1 MRTALAFVILLLAT
15 LHGHAQG
22 IDFTVELKDQ
32 EDIAFIDELSDKKPP
47 LTLGLASYHALLFQM
62 PGETVAGEDKFK
74 RGALAAKVMSAKD
87 VLLPSEDV
95 TLIKSQIG
103 KLYAP
108 AIVYATWLLLDP
120 GMRTNK

>member
-1 MRTALAFVILLLAT
+1 MRTALAIAVLLLAT

-22 IDFTVELKDQ
+22 IDFTVELKDP
-32 EDIAFIDELSDKKPP
+32 EDISFIDELSEKKPP

-62 PGETVAGEDKFK
+62 QGEVVAGEDKFK
-74 RGALAAKVMSAKD
+74 RGALAARVRTAKD

-95 TLIKSQIG
+95 TMIKAQIG